1 MSSEKSLR
9 ELITGLRSEL
19 TQPHDLDEPTRRTL
33 HELAQE
39 LERALDRPPG
49 TAPAPAPVLALRERL
64 ADRVRELEA
73 SHPRLAT
80 TLGNIVDTLAFY
92 GL

>member
-1 MSSEKSLR
+1 MV
-9 ELITGLRSEL
+9 TDLRSEL
-19 TQPHDLDEPTRRTL
+19 ARPHDLDEPTRAAL

-39 LERALDRPPG
+39 VQAALDRPPG
-49 TAPAPAPVLALRERL
+49 TEPLSVLALRRRL
-64 ADRVRELEA
+64 EDRVRELEA
-73 SHPRLAT
+73 SHPRLAA